1 MNDMKALE
9 HLAPIADEM
18 LAGLHAD
25 ERMRLRVK
33 NAAMAGRKTR
43 RRIYT
48 AIPAACCAAAV
59 LALAV
64 VIPGRLAPKAALQEG
79 VVPIASIAAGGEQMT
94 IGETIADLSGGA
106 QVRAS
111 SRGGQS
117 LFAEAAG
124 DIPMVAVGG
133 AVYRLLE
140 TPGDMGGALM
150 GGEIAAV
157 ALHTDEPSL
166 LSDEEFAAGASNVA
180 QQGAV
185 VYEVDGIDP
194 NTAVAAEV
202 DGSMRLF
209 QRVSYAGRGPGG
221 LGLEDVFD
229 VRGRVRSVEM
239 TGRGEITG
247 SAANEVIGVLLD
259 RAILISADETAR
271 REYLT
276 VTLESGLKLQM
287 GVSGDMLCGCGGWSC
302 PEFFEAFDAAL

>member
-106 QVRAS
+106 KVRAS
-111 SRGGQS
+111 SRGAQS
-117 LFAEAAG
+117 LYARTDG
-124 DIPMVAVGG
+124 DIPMVALDG
-133 AVYRLLE
+133 AVYRMLE
-140 TPGDMGGALM
+140 TPEDMGGGLM
-150 GGEIAAV
+150 EEEIGTVTTHAK
-157 ALHTDEPSL
+157 EPSL
-166 LSDEEFAAGASNVA
+166 LSAQELSAGASNVA
-180 QQGAV
+180 AQGAA
-185 VYEVDGIDP
+185 VYAVAGLDVQ
-194 NTAVAAEV
+194 TAVAAEV
-202 DGSMRLF
+202 DGKMRLF

-229 VRGRVRSVEM
+229 VRGRVRSAEL
-239 TGRGEITG
+239 TGRGELTG
-247 SAANEVIGVLLD
+247 EAAQQAIDVLLD
-259 RAILISADETAR
+259 NAILVSADETAR
-271 REYLT
+271 KDYLI
-276 VTLESGLKLQM
+276 VTLGSGLKLQL